1 MKKLTSVLIATALL
15 AGCSSVPELNWQQDS
30 QTTMN
35 QVNIELKSKLW
46 VNLMPSIGKSSE
58 PSLRGSLS
66 LDSAQQ
72 LPANLTAEAL
82 IIKQGDKEWMISEE
96 MLDTRTNSENQ
107 WEVAFTLQS
116 EFSTEKL
123 VDLAILLDDAG
134 EKRWLV
140 EKHVQI
146 NRVY

>member
-1 MKKLTSVLIATALL
+1 MKKFTSVLIATALL
-15 AGCSSVPELNWQQDS
+15 TGCSAVPEVNWIQDS
-30 QTTMN
+30 QITMN
-35 QVNIELKSKLW
+35 QVNIELKSNLW
-46 VNLMPSIGKSSE
+46 VNLMPTIGEAQE
-58 PSLRGSLS
+58 PSLHGSLS
-66 LDSAQQ
+66 LESAQQ

-82 IIKQGDKEWMISEE
+82 IIRQGDKEWMIGEDSLE
-96 MLDTRTNSENQ
+96 TRTNSENQ

-116 EFSTEKL
+116 ELSNEKL

-140 EKHVQI
+140 EKHLKI

>member
-1 MKKLTSVLIATALL
+1 MKKFTSVLIATALL
-15 AGCSSVPELNWQQDS
+15 TGCSTVPEVNWKQDS
-30 QTTMN
+30 QITMN
-35 QVNIELKSKLW
+35 QVNIELKSNLW
-46 VNLMPSIGKSSE
+46 VNLMPTIGEAQE
-58 PSLRGSLS
+58 PSLHGSLS
-66 LDSAQQ
+66 LESAQQ

-82 IIKQGDKEWMISEE
+82 IIRQGDNEWVIGDDSLE
-96 MLDTRTNSENQ
+96 TRTNSENQ

-116 EFSTEKL
+116 ELSNEKL

-140 EKHVQI
+140 EKHIKI

>member
-1 MKKLTSVLIATALL
+1 MKKFTSVLIATALL
-15 AGCSSVPELNWQQDS
+15 TGCSAVPEVNWKQDS
-30 QTTMN
+30 QITMN
-35 QVNIELKSKLW
+35 QVNIELKSNLW
-46 VNLMPSIGKSSE
+46 VNLMPTIGEAQE
-58 PSLRGSLS
+58 PSLHGSLS
-66 LDSAQQ
+66 LESAQQ

-82 IIKQGDKEWMISEE
+82 IIRQGDKEWMIGEDSLE
-96 MLDTRTNSENQ
+96 TRTNSENQ

-116 EFSTEKL
+116 ELSNEKL

-140 EKHVQI
+140 EKHVKI